1 MKKLAIFLAAI
12 ALTTGVFAQVPDLPD
27 VPKTP
32 IVWFDEQYQP
42 GFNNQNEQG
51 FADRAEAAT
60 GIRRD
65 TAPIAPATLLLLGLG
80 GAVVGTKVVRNRR
93 K

>member
-1 MKKLAIFLAAI
+1 MKKVAIFLAAI
-12 ALTTGVFAQVPDLPD
+12 ALTTGVFAQVPDLPQ
-27 VPKTP
+27 KP
-32 IVWFDEQYQP
+32 IDWFNEQY
-42 GFNNQNEQG
+42 NESGLSEQEIVE
-51 FADRAEAAT
+51 RAEQTT

-65 TAPIAPATLLLLGLG
+65 RAPLAPATLLLLGLG

>member
-1 MKKLAIFLAAI
+1 MKKVAVFLAAI
-12 ALTTGVFAQVPDLPD
+12 ALTTGVFAQVEPG
-27 VPKTP
+27 KTP
-32 IVWFDEQYQP
+32 IQWFDEQYQP
-42 GFNNQNEQG
+42 GVNNQNDQG

-60 GIRRD
+60 GIRRN
-65 TAPIAPATLLLLGLG
+65 TTPIAPATLLLLGLG

>member
-1 MKKLAIFLAAI
+1 MKKLAVFLAAI
-12 ALTTGVFAQVPDLPD
+12 ALTTGVFAQV
-27 VPKTP
+27 VPQENP
-32 IVWFDEQYQP
+32 IDWFQNRYDESHNLSQ
-42 GFNNQNEQG
+42 EQL
-51 FADRAEAAT
+51 AQEAEQTT
-60 GIRRD
+60 GIRRN